1 MPSASQRLSSL
12 VALLL
17 AATAVQAAEPQ
28 PSADRR
34 KELIRFVRQ
43 ECGFCHGLRLT
54 GGLGTPLTQEALKDK
69 DFDGLV
75 GTILTGR
82 PGTAM
87 PGWQPFLTEVEAQW
101 IVRNLQKGFPE

>member
-1 MPSASQRLSSL
+1 VPASRQ
-12 VALLL
+12 
-17 AATAVQAAEPQ
+17 Q
-28 PSADRR
+28 
-34 KELIRFVRQ
+34 ELTHFVRQ

-54 GGLGTPLTQEALKDK
+54 GGLGTPLTREALKDK

-75 GTILTGR
+75 ATILHGR

-87 PGWQPFLTEVEAQW
+87 PGWQPHLTEKEAEW